1 MRMGRLRI
9 GLSSWTDKSLLESGE
24 FYPPGIDDAE
34 GRLKY
39 YTTQFPDLVE
49 VNSTYYSLPAERNA
63 VLWVERTPDDFLFDV
78 KMYRLFTQHPT
89 PPRSLPK
96 GVYEQL
102 DEDVKSKAQ
111 VYLNQV
117 PPDAAEEIMAGFVSA
132 LRPLHEGGKLGA
144 VLLQFPRWFYPGQR
158 SLDHILWCKERLA
171 DYTVAVEFR
180 SSSWLGE
187 GTQES
192 TLDFL
197 RSNGLAYVCVD
208 EPQGHKSSVPP
219 IAEVTS
225 PNLSYVRFHGRRG
238 ETWEQSGVTVHER
251 TRYLYSRAE
260 LQEWAPK
267 VKELADSATEV
278 HVLMNTNY
286 SDYAVRNARQF
297 KQLLESDR

>member
-1 MRMGRLRI
+1 MRMGRIRI

-24 FYPPGIDDAE
+24 FYPPEINDAE

-78 KMYRLFTQHPT
+78 KMYSLFTQHPT
-89 PPRSLPK
+89 VPRSLPK
-96 GVYEQL
+96 RVYEQL
-102 DEDVKSKAQ
+102 GEDVKSKPHI
-111 VYLNQV
+111 YLNQV
-117 PPDAAEEIMAGFVSA
+117 SPDAAEEIMAGFVSA
-132 LRPLHEGGKLGA
+132 LRPLHENGKLGA
-144 VLLQFPRWFYPGQR
+144 ILLQFPHWFYPGQQSR
-158 SLDHILWCKERLA
+158 DHILWCKERLA

-180 SSSWLGE
+180 NSNWLRE
-187 GTQES
+187 GNREN

-197 RSNGLAYVCVD
+197 KSKGLAYVCVD

-238 ETWEQSGVTVHER
+238 ETWEQPGVTVHER
-251 TRYLYSRAE
+251 TRYLYSREE
-260 LQEWAPK
+260 LQEWVPK
-267 VKELADSATEV
+267 VKELADSASEV

-286 SDYAVRNARQF
+286 SDYAVRNAGQF
-297 KQLLESDR
+297 KQLLESER